1 MGMLGEL
8 ITGISHNYDEKSRRQ
23 TWTLA
28 ENNAQ
33 HVTMF
38 FAFGLASLV
47 EVLVHFQYQLP
58 HGIEFL
64 ANILAFGVEAFLF
77 HFHLHGRDPIDIH
90 VHTLLVYAVAFCM
103 LAAIW
108 EYNRPE
114 QILATYARIAS
125 TLLQGV
131 W

>member
-1 MGMLGEL
+1 MLGEL
-8 ITGISHNYDEKSRRQ
+8 VTGFSHAYDEKSRRQ
-23 TWTLA
+23 AWTLS

-47 EVLVHFQYQLP
+47 EVLVARQYQLP
-58 HGIEFL
+58 DGIEFL

-90 VHTLLVYAVAFCM
+90 VHTLLVYAIAFCM

-114 QILATYARIAS
+114 QILATYARIAA